1 MILDLPRFVAH
12 ARPFWNELDQ
22 ILARLE
28 RAPDLELTLA
38 ESERLHYL
46 YQRASADLLRV
57 RHVSSERELRGYLE
71 QLIGRA
77 YSEIH
82 AAAERRPLT
91 PWRWFTRTF
100 PRTVRRHAAAMYLA
114 LGLTA
119 LGCGFGVIAL
129 SLDPEAKAVIFP
141 FEHLQGKP
149 SERVALEMKEKG
161 KRLAGGQ
168 SRFAAQLMTH
178 NTQVSFTALALGMT
192 FGVGTIVLL
201 FYNGVILGAV
211 CFDYIRDGQGAFLAG
226 WLLPHG
232 AVEIPAILLASQAGL
247 ILGYALIGWNS
258 RLSRSERM
266 RAIAPDLATLAGGA
280 ALLLIWAGIVESFF
294 SQYHEPVVPYAAKIA
309 FGSVELAAVLYFFLR
324 AGADGDQHD

>member
-1 MILDLPRFVAH
+1 MILDLPRFVALS
-12 ARPFWNELDQ
+12 RPLWDELDQ
-22 ILARLE
+22 LLARLE
-28 RAPDLELTLA
+28 RAPHLELSLP

-46 YQRASADLLRV
+46 YQRASSDLLRV
-57 RHVSSERELRGYLE
+57 RHLSSERELQSYLE

-82 AAAERRPLT
+82 SGSERRPLR

-100 PRTVRRHAAAMYLA
+100 PQTVRRHSGAMILA
-114 LGLTA
+114 LALTF

-129 SLDPEAKAVIFP
+129 VIDPTSKAVILP
-141 FEHLQGKP
+141 FDHLQTSP
-149 SERVALEMKEKG
+149 SERVKREIEEKG
-161 KRLAGGQ
+161 RRLTGGQ
-168 SRFAAQLMTH
+168 SRFAGELMTH

-192 FGVGTIVLL
+192 FALGTIILL

-211 CFDYIRDGQGAFLAG
+211 CFDYLRDGQGVFLAG

-247 ILGYALIGWNS
+247 VLGYALIGWNS
-258 RLSRSERM
+258 RVSRTERL
-266 RAIAPDLATLAGGA
+266 RAVAPDLATLAGGA
-280 ALLLIWAGIVESFF
+280 ALFLVWAGLVESFF

-309 FGSVELAAVLYFFLR
+309 FGSLELAAVIYFFTR
-324 AGADGDQHD
+324 AGASDDR